1 VNLAAVPIDISAVRD
16 WVEMIKKIYINM
28 KAQWKEV
35 TEMQAKYY
43 NKKAKHQ
50 KYAEEDYV

>member
-16 WVEMIKKIYINM
+16 WVEMINNIYISM